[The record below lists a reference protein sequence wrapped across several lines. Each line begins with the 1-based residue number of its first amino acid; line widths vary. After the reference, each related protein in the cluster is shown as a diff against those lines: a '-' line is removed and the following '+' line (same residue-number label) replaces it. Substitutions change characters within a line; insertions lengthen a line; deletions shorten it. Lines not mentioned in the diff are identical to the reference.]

1 LVFEKQFGTQDI
13 YLPLFVCFFGKQFG
27 TLDITAI
34 LLTLEELG
42 LLLKS

>member
-1 LVFEKQFGTQDI
+1 M
-13 YLPLFVCFFGKQFG
+13 FVFGKQFG

-42 LLLKS
+42 VLLQS